1 MTCALF
7 GLAFA
12 SAPNLEVLNFAAHYN
27 STAHF
32 PRGTMSRPKAL
43 HLLVGTRFQ
52 VCFTPRRG
60 CFSPFPLGTFLYR
73 SLNVF
78 SLGPWS
84 ARIRTEFHVL
94 RITWVSLWRTAVF
107 AYGALTLCGPIFQL
121 ASAHSCLSYS
131 MEVPQSFPNDPSTP

>member
-12 SAPNLEVLNFAAHYN
+12 SAPNLAVLNFAAHYN

-32 PRGTMSRPKAL
+32 PRGTMSLHKKL

-52 VCFTPRRG
+52 VSFTPRRG
-60 CFSPFPLGTFLYR
+60 CFSPFPLGTVLCR

-94 RITWVSLWRTAVF
+94 RITWVSSWRTGLY
-107 AYGALTLCGPIFQL
+107 AYGAFTLFGPIFQL
-121 ASAHSCLSYS
+121 GSASSCLSYS
-131 MEVPQSFPNDPSTP
+131 MEGPQSFPDDPSTP